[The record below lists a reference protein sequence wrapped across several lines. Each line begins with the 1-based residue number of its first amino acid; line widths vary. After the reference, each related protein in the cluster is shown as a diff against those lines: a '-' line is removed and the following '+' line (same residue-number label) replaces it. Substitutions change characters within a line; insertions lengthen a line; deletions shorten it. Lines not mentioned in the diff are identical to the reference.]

1 METPEE
7 KARKAFYR
15 VNGKTPEDEGR
26 DSVSALGIALVCGV
40 GLATLGLL
48 ELYKLF
54 FPVN

>member
-1 METPEE
+1 METDEE

-26 DSVSALGIALVCGV
+26 DSVSALGIVLVCGV
-40 GLATLGLL
+40 GLAILGLL
-48 ELYKLF
+48 EIYKLF